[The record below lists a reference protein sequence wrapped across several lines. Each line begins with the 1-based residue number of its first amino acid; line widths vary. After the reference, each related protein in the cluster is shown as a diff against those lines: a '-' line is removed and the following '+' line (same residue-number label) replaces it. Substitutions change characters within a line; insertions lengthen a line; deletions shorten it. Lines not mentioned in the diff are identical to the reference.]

1 MGLDSRTRRGEE
13 SRENKT
19 SKSGTGARVPRRG
32 RWGAEKLGEGM
43 GVVVA
48 RRPRLVGAA
57 SRIYTGGLFVGKI
70 DPILPCLLGG
80 AIV

>member
-13 SRENKT
+13 SRANKT

-48 RRPRLVGAA
+48 RRPRLVN
-57 SRIYTGGLFVGKI
+57 IYVGFVWGSNRLRVWFRWI
-70 DPILPCLLGG
+70 F
-80 AIV
+80 